1 LAALLALAA
10 STSWGLCD
18 FIGGVKSRR
27 LPVLLVVTGAHA
39 VGLLAVAAVLLLIS
53 LPAPVLNV
61 AAIAALSGLAQAA
74 AIAAYYRGLSTG
86 AMGVVGPIA
95 ATAAIVPLAVGLAT
109 NERPTSPQVLGMCLA
124 VAGVATAAY
133 QPNLPGVGGKRLAV
147 GVGMALLAALGFGS
161 FFTLIGIASERGA
174 LGWIVFVNRV
184 TGVILLAALLT
195 FFARRSRRR
204 GSSPGQPPELESA
217 KVVTR
222 APPSGHD
229 ALAVAAIGLLSV
241 GGTFLFAT
249 ATTLGLLS
257 VVSVVGAL
265 YPVTTVLLATFLL
278 HERIHRLQRAGTAA
292 ALLGVAL
299 IAGFGS

>member
-10 STSWGLCD
+10 SGCWGLGD

-27 LPVLLVVTGAHA
+27 FPVLLVVTGAQA
-39 VGLLAVAAVLLLIS
+39 VGLLAVAGVLLLIAV
-53 LPAPVLNV
+53 PAPALDV

-74 AIAAYYRGLSTG
+74 GIGAYYRGLSTG

-95 ATAAIVPLAVGLAT
+95 ATAAIVPLVVGLAT
-109 NERPTSPQVLGMCLA
+109 GERPTSPQALGMCLA
-124 VAGVATAAY
+124 VAGVTTAAY
-133 QPNLPGVGGKRLAV
+133 QPSRPGVGGKRLAA

-161 FFTLIGIASERGA
+161 FFTLIGIASERGE
-174 LGWIVFVNRV
+174 LGWVVFVNRV
-184 TGVILLAALLT
+184 AGIVLLAALIA
-195 FFARRSRRR
+195 FFIRRSR
-204 GSSPGQPPELESA
+204 SSRNPPRPSSELDPSTA
-217 KVVTR
+217 AMR
-222 APPSGHD
+222 APRRVND

-241 GGTFLFAT
+241 GATFLFAT

-265 YPVTTVLLATFLL
+265 YPVTTVLLATVLL
-278 HERIHRLQRAGTAA
+278 HERIHPLQRAGTTA
-292 ALLGVAL
+292 ALLGVVL

>member
-133 QPNLPGVGGKRLAV
+133 QPSLPGVGGKRLAV

-204 GSSPGQPPELESA
+204 GSPPGQPPELESS

-222 APPSGHD
+222 APPGHD

-292 ALLGVAL
+292 ALLGVVL

>member
-1 LAALLALAA
+1 MAALLALAA

-133 QPNLPGVGGKRLAV
+133 QPSLPGVGGKRLAV

-204 GSSPGQPPELESA
+204 GSPPGQPPELESS

-222 APPSGHD
+222 APPGHD

-292 ALLGVAL
+292 ALLGVVL